1 MPKKNIRGLCGKP
14 LIAYTI
20 SEALKSN
27 LLTRYIVSTDDSEI
41 KDVAEK
47 NGAEVPFLR
56 PADLATDKASS
67 MVALNHAIDYAEK
80 EEGIKYDYV
89 IYLDVSKEEVI
100 RRLTARGRAD
110 DKPEI
115 IMKRL
120 EVYEEETAPLLD
132 YYKDELIKIKAEGGT
147 KEEIAQA
154 IIDKTK

>member
-1 MPKKNIRGLCGKP
+1 MK
-14 LIAYTI
+14 
-20 SEALKSN
+20 EA
-27 LLTRYIVSTDDSEI
+27 
-41 KDVAEK
+41 
-47 NGAEVPFLR
+47 
-56 PADLATDKASS
+56 
-67 MVALNHAIDYAEK
+67 
-80 EEGIKYDYV
+80 GIKYDYV

-110 DKPEI
+110 DTPEI
-115 IMKRL
+115 ILKRL